1 MANLTLI
8 MQNYNAPLTKLVE
21 AIDSVVGQTYKDFNF
36 MFIDDW
42 STDYD
47 VKKYFEEWERLW
59 NSNGHN
65 GKIFLVIKPQS
76 YAKDPIDHNHG
87 HSFCRNWGLDCSQT
101 EYVMFMDSDDM
112 LREDAIDILWTNM
125 QQDPKID
132 ISIGNMTRD
141 ILQWYK
147 TCDYVK
153 NSDSDDRQVQRM
165 TYTPLQALDILCDPY
180 MLPDHKMRGPS
191 VPFCATWNKIF
202 RKSLFT
208 ETGIRFP
215 SGKTKDDN
223 FTAHRLLYNAKKICF
238 TTEVTYFYRPG
249 GKLADTNLYKTKDII
264 HAHLDR
270 VGFFD
275 YVFGMPYKDDF
286 RRLDLSE
293 FNEFEDEQSEIKIY
307 YNEYMVMLYTYM
319 MYISRAEGL
328 SINERKAMAEILR
341 EKLMSEFK
349 ELMLYEPKFV
359 KMVMEFIEKVEKLNE

>member
-1 MANLTLI
+1 
-8 MQNYNAPLTKLVE
+8 
-21 AIDSVVGQTYKDFNF
+21 
-36 MFIDDW
+36 
-42 STDYD
+42 
-47 VKKYFEEWERLW
+47 
-59 NSNGHN
+59 
-65 GKIFLVIKPQS
+65 
-76 YAKDPIDHNHG
+76 
-87 HSFCRNWGLDCSQT
+87 
-101 EYVMFMDSDDM
+101 
-112 LREDAIDILWTNM
+112 M